1 MSSCQAS
8 GSSRPPSRFRAI
20 SRVVGIGVV
29 EMRRALEAGGLA
41 ARSPSNVGASML
53 ARYSKTVSTLA
64 LGAALAALGHAAA
77 AQTSVQQH
85 IAEGDSAHAA
95 LDPTAALMHY
105 KAALAADSTSYP
117 ALWRASREEVDLGEF
132 EHDKDKR
139 KEYYAE
145 GERFARRAVAAD
157 STDAEGHFALARALG
172 RVALTLG
179 AKDRVKYGK
188 DVRTQAQLALQYD
201 STHAGALHVLGRWN
215 AEIMRLSG
223 FSRFFAKTFLGGGVF
238 GQASWDS
245 AVYYLQ
251 KSVAVDPDRLVHHL
265 DLAEIYRDRDKSGDK
280 DRARAQFEAVING
293 KVTEYNDK
301 FYKQQATEE
310 LAKLH

>member
-1 MSSCQAS
+1 
-8 GSSRPPSRFRAI
+8 
-20 SRVVGIGVV
+20 
-29 EMRRALEAGGLA
+29 
-41 ARSPSNVGASML
+41 ML
-53 ARYSKTVSTLA
+53 ARYLMIGSML
-64 LGAALAALGHAAA
+64 ALAAVAAG
-77 AQTSVQQH
+77 AQTPVDQH
-85 IAEGDSAHAA
+85 IAEGDSAHIA
-95 LDPTAALMHY
+95 LDPTSALMHY
-105 KAALAADSTSYP
+105 EAALAADSTSYA
-117 ALWRASREEVDLGEF
+117 ALWRASREAVDLGEF
-132 EHDKDKR
+132 EPDKAKR
-139 KEYYAE
+139 KEYYAQ

-157 STDAEGHFALARALG
+157 STGAEGHFALARALG

-188 DVRTQAQLALQYD
+188 DVRTQALDALEYD
-201 STHAGALHVLGRWN
+201 SLHAGALHVLGRWN

-223 FSRFFAKTFLGGGVF
+223 FSRFFAKAFLGGGIF

-245 AVYYLQ
+245 AVSYME

-265 DLAEIYRDRDKSGDK
+265 DLAEIYRDRDRQGDK

-301 FYKQQATEE
+301 FYKKQAQEE